1 MTSPTRPARPAAWR
15 GALLALSLAAAG
27 LSTAC
32 APLLL
37 AGGAVGGALV
47 VTDRRSAATQA
58 EDQLIEIKAQNRAKE
73 ISGDKAH
80 VNATSF
86 NRLVLLTGEVPTEAE
101 RVSIAEAAAKVDNV
115 KTVVNE
121 LAVMPPTSFSQRS
134 NDTLVATKVK
144 ATLVDAKDLQAN
156 AFKVVVERGVVFLMG
171 RVTEREASRAADLI
185 RTVPGV
191 VRVVRVFEMMTED
204 ELANLK

>member
-1 MTSPTRPARPAAWR
+1 MFPFTAPR
-15 GALLALSLAAAG
+15 ALRAAAG
-27 LSTAC
+27 LSAG
-32 APLLL
+32 LLL
-37 AGGAVGGALV
+37 SLSAAAQSAWALV

-58 EDQLIEIKAQNRAKE
+58 EDQLLDIKVQNRAKE
-73 ISGDKAH
+73 LTGDKAH
-80 VNATSF
+80 VNATAF

-101 RVSIAEAAAKVDNV
+101 RVSIAEAATKVDNV

-191 VRVVRVFEMMTED
+191 VRVVRVFEMMTEE

>member
-1 MTSPTRPARPAAWR
+1 M
-15 GALLALSLAAAG
+15 
-27 LSTAC
+27 
-32 APLLL
+32 
-37 AGGAVGGALV
+37 

-101 RVSIAEAAAKVDNV
+101 RASIAEAAAKVDNV

-134 NDTLVATKVK
+134 NDTIVSTKVK

-171 RVTEREASRAADLI
+171 RVTEREAARAADLI

-191 VRVVRVFEMMTED
+191 VRVVRVCEMMTED

>member
-1 MTSPTRPARPAAWR
+1 MTPMNRPARPAAWR
-15 GALLALSLAAAG
+15 VALLALSLAAAG
-27 LSTAC
+27 LSAGC

-58 EDQLIEIKAQNRAKE
+58 EDQVIDIKVQNRAKE
-73 ISGDKAH
+73 LTGDKAH
-80 VNATSF
+80 VNATAF
-86 NRLVLLTGEVPTEAE
+86 NRLVLLTGEVPTEAD
-101 RVSIAEAAAKVDNV
+101 RAAVAEAAAKVDNV
-115 KTVVNE
+115 RNVVNE

-134 NDTLVATKVK
+134 NDTLVSTKVK

-156 AFKVVVERGVVFLMG
+156 AFKVVVERGVVYMMG
-171 RVTEREASRAADLI
+171 RVTEREAARAADLI

-191 VRVVRVFEMMTED
+191 VRVVRVFEMMTEE